1 MYTLYARKGA
11 GSAAVEAILAL
22 CNAPHEIID
31 VPKTDQAK
39 APDWYFT
46 INPRGEVPTLGLPDG
61 TVLTE
66 SGAMALH
73 LADCFPAAK
82 LAPAKGTTAHALYM
96 RAIIYMAA
104 NTYPTDLRYY
114 YPDRYSTDASDAQR
128 IKDKAVLDM
137 NRDFDVFN
145 GFLGDGPFVLGE
157 TMTAADVY
165 AAMLISWS
173 EDFTKLTSRLP
184 KLGALYAAVGANP
197 LVRKVWDSNNMP

>member
-145 GFLGDGPFVLGE
+145 GFLGGG
-157 TMTAADVY
+157 
-165 AAMLISWS
+165 
-173 EDFTKLTSRLP
+173 RLCCHVDQLVRGLHQTDEP
-184 KLGALYAAVGANP
+184 PAKVGCSLCRCWCQSVGAQG
-197 LVRKVWDSNNMP
+197 LGQ